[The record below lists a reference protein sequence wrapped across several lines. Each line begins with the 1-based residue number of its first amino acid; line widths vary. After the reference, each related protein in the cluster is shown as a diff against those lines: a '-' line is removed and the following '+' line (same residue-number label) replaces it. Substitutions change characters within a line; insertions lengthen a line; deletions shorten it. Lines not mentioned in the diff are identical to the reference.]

1 MKIAQ
6 FCIEIATISMLIA
19 DLYMVIKMIRRK

>member
-1 MKIAQ
+1 MRIAQ
-6 FCIEIATISMLIA
+6 LFIEIATISMLIA